1 MADEEEE
8 DDEEEEAQSQEEEEG
23 LDDEPEDEG
32 DSGDEYELSQYDYLV
47 GKLHYDPDDKA
58 VFKCHSVAVVGGL
71 VVAYRCKYNSQSQKW
86 GKVNMTDPVHVADI
100 VGYHNNPTNDNEVNA
115 RLQQVP
121 AATVK
126 QRGRPKK

>member
-1 MADEEEE
+1 M
-8 DDEEEEAQSQEEEEG
+8 
-23 LDDEPEDEG
+23 
-32 DSGDEYELSQYDYLV
+32 

-58 VFKCHSVAVVGGL
+58 VFKRHSVAVVGGL

-86 GKVNMTDPVHVADI
+86 GKVKMTDPVHVADI
-100 VGYHNNPTNDNEVNA
+100 VSYHNNPTNDDEVNA